1 MSIVVTGATGHLG
14 RHVVE
19 QLLEKVPA
27 DQITAVVRDAEKAAD
42 FAARG
47 VKIAVADYNAPE
59 TFDSL
64 LSAGDKVLLIS
75 GNEFDKGRV
84 GQHKVVIDAAKA
96 AGVAL
101 LAYTSAPG
109 TLTAALADDHRA
121 TEEALLASGVPYALL
136 RNGWYHENYT
146 ENLAPALEHGAVVQ
160 AAGEGRVSSASRA
173 DYAAAAVAV
182 LTGEGHENKTYELGG
197 DEAWSFAE
205 YAAELSRQTG
215 KEIAYSPVS
224 VETFIGILTGA
235 GLPEPFAAILAGV
248 DASIEKGELVVS
260 SGDLSR
266 LAGRPTTPI
275 ADVDR
280 GRAQGLTAPRP
291 PGAPPPPP
299 VMTVWRYGHDRRG
312 RSALPSVQAC
322 GRERGGARDRE
333 AEGRAAHRTAE
344 RLRGIRDV
352 GPRPPLLAAAEARRS
367 GRDPRPPDGVVPR
380 LRGRRARRRYG
391 AGPGPASC
399 CGSRAGWRSSRSP
412 RRSSPS
418 TGASTSGP

>member
-27 DQITAVVRDAEKAAD
+27 EQVTAVVRSAEKGAD
-42 FAARG
+42 LAERG
-47 VKIAVADYNAPE
+47 VRIAVADYNAPE
-59 TFDSL
+59 TFDGL
-64 LSAGDKVLLIS
+64 FAAGDRVLLIS

-84 GQHKVVIDAAKA
+84 GQHRVVIDAAKA

-109 TLTAALADDHRA
+109 PLGAALADDHRG
-121 TEEALLASGVPYALL
+121 TEEALLDSGVPYALL

-146 ENLAPALEHGAVVQ
+146 ENLAPVLAHHAVVA

-215 KEIAYSPVS
+215 EEIVYTPVT
-224 VETFIGILTGA
+224 VEALTGILTGA
-235 GLPEPFAAILAGV
+235 GLPEPLAAILAGV
-248 DASIEKGELVVS
+248 DASIEKGELVVD

-266 LAGRPTTPI
+266 LTGRPTTPL
-275 ADVDR
+275 A
-280 GRAQGLTAPRP
+280 
-291 PGAPPPPP
+291 
-299 VMTVWRYGHDRRG
+299 
-312 RSALPSVQAC
+312 
-322 GRERGGARDRE
+322 E
-333 AEGRAAHRTAE
+333 A
-344 RLRGIRDV
+344 V
-352 GPRPPLLAAAEARRS
+352 AAALK
-367 GRDPRPPDGVVPR
+367 G
-380 LRGRRARRRYG
+380 
-391 AGPGPASC
+391 
-399 CGSRAGWRSSRSP
+399 
-412 RRSSPS
+412 
-418 TGASTSGP
+418 

>member
-27 DQITAVVRDAEKAAD
+27 DQVTAVVRTPETVADLAE
-42 FAARG
+42 RG

-59 TFDSL
+59 TFDGL
-64 LSAGDKVLLIS
+64 FAAGDKVLLIS
-75 GNEFDKGRV
+75 GSEVGNDRV

-109 TLTAALADDHRA
+109 SLTAALADDHRG
-121 TEEALLASGVPYALL
+121 TEKALLESGLPYALL

-146 ENLAPALEHGAVVQ
+146 ENLAPVLQYNAVTH

-197 DEAWSFAE
+197 DVAWSLAE

-215 KEIAYSPVS
+215 KEIADNAVS
-224 VETFIGILTGA
+224 TDALVGILTGA
-235 GLPEPFAAILAGV
+235 GVPEPFAVILAGV
-248 DASIEKGELVVS
+248 DASIEKGELVVD

-266 LAGRPTTPI
+266 LAGRPTTP
-275 ADVDR
+275 
-280 GRAQGLTAPRP
+280 L
-291 PGAPPPPP
+291 
-299 VMTVWRYGHDRRG
+299 
-312 RSALPSVQAC
+312 
-322 GRERGGARDRE
+322 
-333 AEGRAAHRTAE
+333 
-344 RLRGIRDV
+344 
-352 GPRPPLLAAAEARRS
+352 AEAI
-367 GRDPRPPDGVVPR
+367 
-380 LRGRRARRRYG
+380 A
-391 AGPGPASC
+391 AGLKA
-399 CGSRAGWRSSRSP
+399 
-412 RRSSPS
+412 
-418 TGASTSGP
+418 